1 MPLYYNELEPLS
13 SSRYRHYTRR
23 TVERGGIFATAHT
36 APLVVDEFPAAQRC
50 FPIVFSTGDDAVPMA
65 LMGLHQGVNVYVD
78 DAGRPLPDVYVPAYV
93 RRYPFMLAR
102 LHPGASE
109 LSLCFDPTSGLVG
122 EYPEGQPLF
131 DADGP
136 SAATREIL
144 KFCEEFELSAQRTG
158 QFMDE
163 LRRSKLLIDGEVAIR
178 SAEDQP
184 PFVYRGFQMVDEARF
199 RKLRGDQ
206 LRAMNQT
213 GMLALIVAHLLSLP
227 LLSELLRKQIAQGK
241 GPRPDEFSLA
251 DDQPA

>member
-13 SSRYRHYTRR
+13 SSRYRSYSRR
-23 TVERGGIFATAHT
+23 SVERSVIFATAHT

-50 FPIVFSTGDDAVPMA
+50 YPIVFSTGADPVPMA
-65 LMGLHQGVNVYVD
+65 LMGLHQGVNVFVD
-78 DAGRPLPDVYVPAYV
+78 DAGRTIGDAYVPAYV

-109 LSLCFDPTSGLVG
+109 LSLCFDPSSGLVG
-122 EYPEGQPLF
+122 EYADGEPLF

-136 SAATREIL
+136 SAVTREIL
-144 KFCEEFELSAQRTG
+144 RFCEEFEMSAQRTG
-158 QFMDE
+158 QFMQE
-163 LRRSKLLIDGEVAIR
+163 LQASKLLIDGEVSIR
-178 SAEDQP
+178 SSEQEP

-206 LRAMNQT
+206 LRAMNRS

-227 LLSELLRKQIAQGK
+227 LMSELMRKQIAQGK
-241 GPRPDEFSLA
+241 GPRRDA
-251 DDQPA
+251 